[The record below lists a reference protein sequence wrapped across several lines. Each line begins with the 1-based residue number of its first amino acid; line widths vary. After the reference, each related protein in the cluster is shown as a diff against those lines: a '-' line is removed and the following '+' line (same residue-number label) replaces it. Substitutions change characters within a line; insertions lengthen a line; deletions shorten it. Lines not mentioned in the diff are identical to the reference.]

1 MATTRKITRVR
12 ARDLRLVSHILLA
25 LQLLS
30 IGHLFFVRHV
40 TCPTHGDIM
49 HVEHPAA
56 ISPAAEGA
64 DLPIRPVLASSEDTA
79 GPEHDHCLVC
89 SHDGRRVVLTGPTLT
104 CAAPTLVVRSVQVE
118 ATAFFAPIDL
128 LLLSPKNSPPSA

>member
-1 MATTRKITRVR
+1 MLTTRTILRAR

-25 LQLLS
+25 VQLFA

-40 TCPTHGDIM
+40 TCPEHGDIM
-49 HVEHPAA
+49 HVEPAA
-56 ISPAAEGA
+56 GMRVEPAA
-64 DLPIRPVLASSEDTA
+64 DVPIRPVLASGESTA

-89 SHDGRRVVLTGPTLT
+89 AEAKQRGLVAGPTPT
-104 CAAPTLVVRSVQVE
+104 CAAPVLVGHSALVV
-118 ATAFFAPIDL
+118 ATISFAPIDL

>member
-1 MATTRKITRVR
+1 MSTTRKITRAR
-12 ARDLRLVSHILLA
+12 ARDLRLVCHVLLA

-40 TCPTHGDIM
+40 TCPDHGDIM
-49 HVEHPAA
+49 HVEHPAG
-56 ISPAAEGA
+56 ISQAGEGA
-64 DLPIRPVLASSEDTA
+64 DLPIRPVLVSTEDIA

-89 SHDGRRVVLTGPTLT
+89 AHADRRCVVPGPTLA
-104 CAAPTLVVRSVQVE
+104 CAAPTLVGRSVQAAA
-118 ATAFFAPIDL
+118 ATSFAPIDL